1 MASNRNTYEKHLHV
15 INNTRGKVYYCSTT
29 IVHGLV
35 HAVVHAVVLAAV
47 QAVIQAA
54 VHAVVHAVVL
64 AVVPECPSPT
74 DSEVKRKVFPPPG
87 PPLGFIFGSLARRGN
102 RNLTGLTA
110 ASRVRV
116 NAAAEVSLT
125 PVTRNNN

>member
-15 INNTRGKVYYCSTT
+15 INNTRGKVYYCTTT
-29 IVHGLV
+29 IAHGLV

-54 VHAVVHAVVL
+54 VHAVVL

-125 PVTRNNN
+125 PLTRNNN